1 MTLLPPPS
9 HTHTYRCHDR
19 TVALERLRSM
29 GAHLTTSESALFEM
43 LGTSTHPLF
52 KQSSA
57 LLKEVSALPNEFAD
71 SEGF

>member
-1 MTLLPPPS
+1 
-9 HTHTYRCHDR
+9 
-19 TVALERLRSM
+19 VALERLRSM